1 MRKTTKWNELQ
12 KKLLPR
18 DNHLD
23 VKQLLTSATPCDD
36 DPVGAICFNDST
48 SETKTKTKTK
58 KPTRPGPART
68 DHFVHALDRSATLA
82 TDDVRRE
89 YCATSPK

>member
-48 SETKTKTKTK
+48 SETKTKTKK
-58 KPTRPGPART
+58 ATRPGPART
-68 DHFVHALDRSATLA
+68 DDFVHALDRAATLA
-82 TDDVRRE
+82 TNDMPRE